1 MTANPCRDP
10 GTDAADTAAPGA
22 SRRAVLRALVLPA
35 GAVALGGCTGP
46 SRVAAVAPPPREE
59 PFGQAR
65 MEQDGTRTF
74 RNLELHDQDGRRVR
88 FHDDLVRDRIF
99 AATFGYALCPGI
111 CGRMADNM
119 RAASELLGPVMGDPV
134 FFYSF
139 SLAEDTPSRM
149 REEMER
155 RGIHGRPGWRYLTGP
170 KEAIREI
177 RWSFGFYD
185 AGEEDTLG
193 SPGTHTAM
201 IRFGN
206 HRLDSWSSCP
216 SLAPPETIA
225 ASIAWL
231 YPSDRRPSLPALD
244 RVRGNGAQ
252 PIPGFVPPAPLV
264 AQR

>member
-10 GTDAADTAAPGA
+10 GTDASA
-22 SRRAVLRALVLPA
+22 SRRAALRTLLLPA
-35 GAVALGGCTGP
+35 GVVAFGGGAGL
-46 SRVAAVAPPPREE
+46 SRIAAGASQPREA

-65 MEQDGTRTF
+65 IESDGTRTF
-74 RNLELHDQDGRRVR
+74 RNVELHDQDGRRVR

-111 CGRMADNM
+111 CRRMADNM
-119 RAASELLGPVMGDPV
+119 RAASELLGPIMGDPV
-134 FFYSF
+134 SFYSF
-139 SLAEDTPSRM
+139 SLAEDTPSRL

-155 RGIHGRPGWRYLTGP
+155 RGIYGRPGWRYLTGP
-170 KEAIREI
+170 TEAIREI

-201 IRFGN
+201 VRFGN
-206 HRLDSWSSCP
+206 HRLDSWNSCP

-225 ASIAWL
+225 ASVVWL
-231 YPSDRRPSLPALD
+231 FPSCRRPSLPAVD
-244 RVRGNGAQ
+244 RLRGSGAQ
-252 PIPGFVPPAPLV
+252 RIPGFVPPAPLV

>member
-1 MTANPCRDP
+1 MTANACPDP
-10 GTDAADTAAPGA
+10 GTDAVAPAAAIA
-22 SRRAVLRALVLPA
+22 SRRAALRALLLPA
-35 GAVALGGCTGP
+35 GAAALGGCAGTA
-46 SRVAAVAPPPREE
+46 RVAAVAGPAREAS
-59 PFGQAR
+59 FGQSR
-65 MEQDGTRTF
+65 IGPDGTRTF
-74 RNLELHDQDGRRVR
+74 RNAVLHDQDGRRVL

-119 RAASELLGPVMGDPV
+119 RTASELLGPVMGDPV
-134 FFYSF
+134 CFYSF
-139 SLAEDTPSRM
+139 SLAEDTPAQM

-155 RGIHGRPGWRYLTGP
+155 RGLYGRPGWRYLTGP

-185 AGEEDTLG
+185 DGEEDTLG

-201 IRFGN
+201 VRFGN

-225 ASIAWL
+225 ASIVWL
-231 YPSDRRPSLPALD
+231 YPSDRRPSLPALE
-244 RVRGNGAQ
+244 RVRDGGAR